1 MNAFSAASAAA
12 NEHNVV
18 RTLAGIMPACGRII
32 IWSPVTA
39 IALSCHSNCYH
50 FFGELLR

>member
-39 IALSCHSNCYH
+39 IALN
-50 FFGELLR
+50 